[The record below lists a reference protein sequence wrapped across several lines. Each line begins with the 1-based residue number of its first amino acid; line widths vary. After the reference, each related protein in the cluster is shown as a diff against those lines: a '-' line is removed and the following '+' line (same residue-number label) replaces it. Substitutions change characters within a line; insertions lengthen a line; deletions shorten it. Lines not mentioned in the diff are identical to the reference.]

1 MREERKCVCLR
12 EKGETEYTVVSYI
25 TIDRCREGEIDMRL
39 RRRSRRSDPALLTS
53 SKDKSSENS
62 EVKVAKPVKPLNKAS
77 RFIRNIVSN
86 PNFSY
91 QTIVILMTLASD
103 NIPMDRRLDTMN
115 STVDKVR
122 SMSEMITNTM
132 QSLKVAAET
141 PKKIR
146 RILE

>member
-1 MREERKCVCLR
+1 
-12 EKGETEYTVVSYI
+12 
-25 TIDRCREGEIDMRL
+25 MRL
-39 RRRSRRSDPALLTS
+39 RRRFRRSNPALLNS
-53 SKDKSSENS
+53 SKENSSENS

>member
-1 MREERKCVCLR
+1 
-12 EKGETEYTVVSYI
+12 
-25 TIDRCREGEIDMRL
+25 MRL
-39 RRRSRRSDPALLTS
+39 RRRFKRNTSASRTTS
-53 SKDKSSENS
+53 AEQDGN

-77 RFIRNIVSN
+77 SFIRNIVSN

-91 QTIVILMTLASD
+91 QTMVILMTLASD
-103 NIPMDRRLDTMN
+103 NIPMDRRIDTMS

-132 QSLKVAAET
+132 QSLKTAAET

-146 RILE
+146 RMLE